1 MYIYVKREKQNKTL
15 IQKRKKYKH
24 FKVHHSITYNSQD
37 MEATKCPLI
46 DEWISKNVSIYI
58 ITQFKK
64 ILKKNLTFVITWI
77 DLEGIIL
84 SEISQRKT
92 NAT

>member
-1 MYIYVKREKQNKTL
+1 
-15 IQKRKKYKH
+15 
-24 FKVHHSITYNSQD
+24 

-92 NAT
+92 NATGCHVWNLKNETKQEQTYRTGEYPGGCQND